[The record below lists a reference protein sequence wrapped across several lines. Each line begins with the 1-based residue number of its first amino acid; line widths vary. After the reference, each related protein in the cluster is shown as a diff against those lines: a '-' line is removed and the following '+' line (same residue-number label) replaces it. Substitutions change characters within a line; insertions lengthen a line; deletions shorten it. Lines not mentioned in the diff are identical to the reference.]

1 MPLFCLKSF
10 KGIQLSL
17 GQKSKLLSMELRR
30 IYGML
35 SQTQMPTGTK
45 VWTQKMKQIRTGKD
59 IAASPET
66 IEAAKIQL
74 MFAMRERAPLCS

>member
-1 MPLFCLKSF
+1 
-10 KGIQLSL
+10 
-17 GQKSKLLSMELRR
+17 
-30 IYGML
+30 ML